1 MRAKPWIIAAA
12 LLAAGLLLSGEVSLG
27 EEDEEGGADD
37 SVRVE
42 ETPGTDAK
50 TLIFSEDAR
59 AHIDIQTEPV
69 REIEASRLGTIVG
82 LRLAIPHSAV
92 IYDAE
97 GDTWVYVSPTP
108 DRFVRKHV
116 VIDFMNADHIFLS
129 SGVTTKDAVVT
140 VGVPELQGA
149 EFGVGEGE

>member
-1 MRAKPWIIAAA
+1 MRAKPWAIAAA
-12 LLAAGLLLSGEVSLG
+12 LLAAGLLLSGGVSLG

-37 SVRVE
+37 SVRLE
-42 ETPGTDAK
+42 DTPGTDAK
-50 TLIFSEDAR
+50 TLIISEDAK

-69 REIEASRLGTIVG
+69 REIEASRPGTIVG

-92 IYDAE
+92 LYDAQ
-97 GDTWVYVSPTP
+97 GDTWVYVSPAP

-116 VIDFMNADHIFLS
+116 IIDFMNADHIFLS
-129 SGVTTKDAVVT
+129 SGVTAKDAVVT